1 MSVFALVHGSCQ
13 GAWVSDMVLLASAIP
28 KPGSRLVDRFRGEER
43 DVFQAD
49 EIPGGHGPFLSRPFL
64 LARELSRLATREAA

>member
-13 GAWVSDMVLLASAIP
+13 DAWVSDLVLLRAAVP
-28 KPGSRLVDRFRGEER
+28 KPASRLLDRFRGEER

-64 LARELSRLATREAA
+64 RARERLATREAA